1 MNCTDFYCRVKAR
14 ERLIA
19 EGKSQT
25 EAKEISE
32 EVFKIVKKVWDKHY
46 GGQKQ

>member
-1 MNCTDFYCRVKAR
+1 MSCSDIYCRVKAR

-25 EAKEISE
+25 EAKEIADK
-32 EVFKIVKKVWDKHY
+32 VYGIVKEVWDKY
-46 GGQKQ
+46 NGGQEQ